1 MKEVKRVIM
10 DFKLDKSHLLQQE
23 LFRRFAETEIKPLAK
38 EMDEKEAYDLEL
50 LAEMQKYGF
59 FGVPYSK
66 EYGGAGSDTL
76 GYTLC
81 MEEVSKVDASTG
93 ITISVHTSLCCSCIN
108 NFGTEEQKQKYLRPL
123 IDGSKIGCYGLTEPG
138 AGSDVQGAQ
147 TTAVK
152 DGDEWVIN
160 GSKIFTTNSG
170 FADTCIVF
178 ALTDR
183 SVPAAKGMTAFIV
196 DLKGTPGVTISD
208 NIEPMGI
215 RAASNCIVSY
225 DNVRVGADRVLGQVG
240 KGFKI
245 AMGALDCGRIGI
257 AAQAVGIAQGAL
269 NEAIKYAKERKQ
281 FGKSIVSFQNS
292 QFKIAEMQ
300 TKIDAARLMT
310 WRAAIA
316 EDNHEVFGP
325 LAAMAKLMASDVAV
339 EVTRFAVQLMGGY
352 GFCREYPVERMYR
365 DAKITEIYE
374 GTSEVMKMVI
384 SGSMKLK

>member
-1 MKEVKRVIM
+1 M

-50 LAEMQKYGF
+50 LAKMQKYGF

-208 NIEPMGI
+208 NIEHMGI

-316 EDNHEVFGP
+316 EDNHEVFGH